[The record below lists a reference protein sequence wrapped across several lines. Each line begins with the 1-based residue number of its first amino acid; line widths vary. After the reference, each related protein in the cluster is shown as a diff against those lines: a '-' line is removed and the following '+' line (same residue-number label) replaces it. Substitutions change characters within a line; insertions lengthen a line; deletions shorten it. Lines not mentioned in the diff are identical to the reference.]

1 MELFQYLVDKEKYFG
16 MNIQCYFSRVAII
29 LRFVSFVS
37 IRPTVSI
44 RPVLR
49 YLEDKKCYERSSS
62 QVIGEE
68 RLKLLKEI

>member
-29 LRFVSFVS
+29 LTFVSFVS

-49 YLEDKKCYERSSS
+49 YLLVVLLLVFV
-62 QVIGEE
+62 VIV
-68 RLKLLKEI
+68 RK